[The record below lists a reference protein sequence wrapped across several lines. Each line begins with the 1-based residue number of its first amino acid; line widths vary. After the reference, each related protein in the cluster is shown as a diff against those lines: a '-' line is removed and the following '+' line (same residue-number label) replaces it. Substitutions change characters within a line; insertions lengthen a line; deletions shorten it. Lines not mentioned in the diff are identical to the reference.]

1 MKKNSNLVYSTDTGR
16 VKTPRDTAPEETVT
30 DGIVRIQRETKGRG
44 GKAVSVISGIPTA
57 QLKDITKKL
66 KSACAG
72 GGAIKGQNIEIQ
84 GDHRERIKTLLESA
98 GYHVKLS
105 GG

>member
-1 MKKNSNLVYSTDTGR
+1 MKKNSNLVYSTETGR
-16 VKTPRDTAPEETVT
+16 IKQPNSPLAASTPS

-44 GKAVSVISGIPTA
+44 GKAVSVISGIPKE
-57 QLKDITKKL
+57 QLKAITKKL

-72 GGAIKGQNIEIQ
+72 GGAVKGENIEIQ

-98 GYHVKLS
+98 GYTVKLS